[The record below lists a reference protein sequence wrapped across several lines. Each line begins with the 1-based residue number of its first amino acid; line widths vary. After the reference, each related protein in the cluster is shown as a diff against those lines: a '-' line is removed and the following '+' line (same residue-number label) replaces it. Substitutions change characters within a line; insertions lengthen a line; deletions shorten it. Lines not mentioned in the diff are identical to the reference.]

1 MSGNSRAGLVRRS
14 LVSLPSKNTGT
25 QGPPGPAG
33 PAGSSAAAGSVVHH
47 DWLPAGVTNRN
58 TAVTVNEVSGP
69 DKMAYKGDF
78 CCGTYATVL
87 VDTDPTTTTH
97 DQTAAMGLFNPNLSK
112 NPQFQ
117 AGEVMT
123 IKYKTAVGN
132 GSNQYDYT
140 DIASSVT
147 QPYQTYDHTPYE
159 ASGTRPPDSLLTPD
173 ATSQTVVPHL
183 QYVQSPNNTY
193 SFSLTL
199 NDAHPMGV
207 TLSDPFEVD
216 PDNVDGNAGMYA
228 MHIALS
234 GFVLV
239 KDKRGYSQ
247 GDLTSYSYPMNG
259 PAPGGPNYAALYM
272 PGRPVGLDGFVDHD
286 PGGVRVGQGYSHP
299 SYAAN
304 ALGVDNNNTQDDK
317 PDLVHCTV
325 SLAVVD
331 KNDQGGFSY
340 TMVSQG
346 GIGTFHRVVAWKG
359 GNKNDGARAGFPGDS
374 TGYAGTDILL
384 IRLGGQIMD
393 TGKTA

>member
-1 MSGNSRAGLVRRS
+1 
-14 LVSLPSKNTGT
+14 
-25 QGPPGPAG
+25 
-33 PAGSSAAAGSVVHH
+33 VHH

-58 TAVTVNEVSGP
+58 TVVTVNEVSGP

-97 DQTAAMGLFNPNLSK
+97 AQTAAMGLFNPNLSK

-117 AGEVMT
+117 AGEAMT

-132 GSNQYDYT
+132 GSDIWDHT
-140 DIASSVT
+140 DIASSIT

-159 ASGTRPPDSLLTPD
+159 ASGTRPPDSLLSPD
-173 ATSQTVVPHL
+173 ATSQTVVPYL
-183 QYVQSPNNTY
+183 QYVQSDPTSY
-193 SFSLTL
+193 SFSMNLW
-199 NDAHPMGV
+199 DAHPMGV
-207 TLSDPFEVD
+207 TLSDPFELD

-247 GDLTSYSYPMNG
+247 GELTGYSYPTG
-259 PAPGGPNYAALYM
+259 PLPGGPNIAAFYR

-286 PGGVRVGQGYSHP
+286 PNGVRVGMGNQHP
-299 SYAAN
+299 TYALN
-304 ALGVDNNNTQDDK
+304 ALGVDNNQDDK
-317 PDLVHCTV
+317 PDSVHCTV
-325 SLAVVD
+325 SIALYSKD
-331 KNDQGGFSY
+331 RDIYSY
-340 TMVSQG
+340 TLATQG

-359 GNKNDGARAGFPGDS
+359 GSKNDGARAGFPGDS

-393 TGKTA
+393 TGNSH

>member
-1 MSGNSRAGLVRRS
+1 MSRNSRAGLVQRQH
-14 LVSLPSKNTGT
+14 VSLPSKNTGT
-25 QGPPGPAG
+25 QGPPGPPG
-33 PAGSSAAAGSVVHH
+33 PAGSSAAATSVVHH

-132 GSNQYDYT
+132 GSGQYNST
-140 DIASSVT
+140 DVASSIT

-159 ASGTRPPDSLLTPD
+159 ASETRPPDSLLSPD
-173 ATSQTVVPHL
+173 TTSQTVVPHL
-183 QYVQSPNNTY
+183 QYVQSPTGTY
-193 SFSLTL
+193 SFEITL
-199 NDAHPMGV
+199 WDAHPMGV

-247 GDLTSYSYPMNG
+247 GDLTSYSYPMG
-259 PAPGGPNYAALYM
+259 PMPGAPNVAAFYR

-286 PGGVRVGQGYSHP
+286 PGGVRVGQGGQHQA
-299 SYAAN
+299 YAAN
-304 ALGVDNNNTQDDK
+304 ALGVDNNNDDK
-317 PDLVHCTV
+317 PDKVHCTV
-325 SLAVVD
+325 SIALYE
-331 KNDQGGFSY
+331 KNADAYSY
-340 TMVSQG
+340 TRVTQG
-346 GIGTFHRVVAWKG
+346 SIGTFHRVVAWKAG
-359 GNKNDGARAGFPGDS
+359 SKNDGARAGFPGDS

-393 TGKTA
+393 TGKSF